1 MASSDRGIQ
10 IKVGMLIVGAAA
22 LLAGFLIVLGNVS
35 FADGYM
41 LFVDYDF
48 SGNIQAGA
56 PVKVSGIKV
65 GKVKQVEFMGGEMD
79 PKVKRHV
86 QVRLH
91 VWVENRVKEA
101 VRADAEFFVNTAG
114 VLGEQYLEIAP
125 GTRDKPALAPGAIV
139 RGVDPPRTDLIVAR
153 LYEFLDSV
161 TVLLRND
168 KDLIRDFLKSGTS
181 VVRSLD
187 KILSGNEKEIGK
199 LITDLDKFTTE
210 TTLLVGSLRTG
221 VGDAKQIQQTL
232 TNVEK
237 LTATINAEIDPL
249 LKRAR
254 RALDGVANVTDIVRE
269 GDKDKLRD
277 GIDNLVKVS
286 AKVNG
291 MTADLQK
298 IVTDVKS
305 GRGTAGA
312 LLVDE
317 EIYDDLKEMLRDL
330 KRNPWKFFWKE

>member
-1 MASSDRGIQ
+1 MSERGLQ
-10 IKVGMLIVGAAA
+10 LKVGALIAGAAA

-35 FADGYM
+35 FSDGYM

-48 SGNIQAGA
+48 SGNLQAGA

-65 GKVKQVEFMGGEMD
+65 GKVRQVEFLGGQVD
-79 PKVKRHV
+79 PATKRRV
-86 QVRLH
+86 QVRVH
-91 VWVENRVKEA
+91 VWVENRVKDA
-101 VRADAEFFVNTAG
+101 VRQDAEFFVNTAG

-125 GTRDKPALAPGAIV
+125 GSHDKPALAPNAVV

-161 TVLLRND
+161 TVLLKSD

-187 KILSGNEKEIGK
+187 KILAGNEQEIGK
-199 LITDLDKFTTE
+199 LIADLDRFTVESTA
-210 TTLLVGSLRTG
+210 LVASLKSG
-221 VGDAKQIQQTL
+221 VGDARQIQATL
-232 TNVEK
+232 ANVEK

-249 LKRAR
+249 LKKAKK
-254 RALDGVANVTDIVRE
+254 ALDGVSNVTDVVRE
-269 GDKDKLRD
+269 GDKEKLRE

-298 IVTDVKS
+298 VVADVRN